1 VRAFA
6 CAVCS
11 SLLGFENSVCV
22 TCGTDQG
29 FSMSRMSLV
38 PVPTDGS
45 AVACANLGAVG
56 CQWLVDRPG
65 QLCLSCRLTRKRPND
80 ADAEGLAAWAKT
92 ESAKRRLVYQ
102 LLDLVLPVVSLHD
115 DPAGVAFELLSSRDE
130 SVITGHADGVVTIDL
145 AEGNDAKL
153 EAMRLQMGEA
163 YRTMLGHL
171 RHETGH
177 YYWQVLVQ
185 AAVPEAGW
193 LRAPGSRRP
202 WERGEDSLATFR
214 ELFGDERA
222 DYSEALEK
230 HYDDGPPVDWR
241 SAHVSEYATA
251 HPWEDWAETFA
262 HYLHI
267 TDSIQTA
274 AAYGIVIEGADV
286 VDARAQHL
294 RTRPVDAPSELPSV
308 QALIAHWLPLSYA
321 LNASS
326 RSMGHD
332 DLYPFVLSETV
343 IAKLG
348 FVHDLIRRAP

>member
-1 VRAFA
+1 
-6 CAVCS
+6 
-11 SLLGFENSVCV
+11 
-22 TCGTDQG
+22 
-29 FSMSRMSLV
+29 MPRMALV
-38 PVPTDGS
+38 PVPADGS
-45 AVACANLGAVG
+45 AVACANLGPVG
-56 CQWLVDRPG
+56 CQWLVDQPG

-80 ADAEGLAAWAKT
+80 ADPEGLAAWAKT
-92 ESAKRRLVYQ
+92 EAAKRRLVYQ

-130 SVITGHADGVVTIDL
+130 PVITGHADGVVTIDL

-185 AAVPEAGW
+185 AAVPETGW
-193 LRAPGSRRP
+193 VREAGSRRP

-230 HYDDGPPVDWR
+230 HYDEGPPADWR
-241 SAHVSEYATA
+241 QCARQRVRRPPTRGRTGPRPSRTTCTSPTRSRPRPPTASSSRGPGSSTPGAAPA
-251 HPWEDWAETFA
+251 HPARRRAER
-262 HYLHI
+262 
-267 TDSIQTA
+267 A
-274 AAYGIVIEGADV
+274 ADGE
-286 VDARAQHL
+286 
-294 RTRPVDAPSELPSV
+294 S
-308 QALIAHWLPLSYA
+308 LIAHWLPLSYA
-321 LNASS
+321 LNASN

-343 IAKLG
+343 IGKLG
-348 FVHDLIRRAP
+348 FVHDLVRRAP

>member
-1 VRAFA
+1 MA
-6 CAVCS
+6 
-11 SLLGFENSVCV
+11 
-22 TCGTDQG
+22 
-29 FSMSRMSLV
+29 LV
-38 PVPTDGS
+38 PVPADGS
-45 AVACANLGAVG
+45 AVACANLGPVG
-56 CQWLVDRPG
+56 CQWLVDQPG

-80 ADAEGLAAWAKT
+80 ADPEGLAAWAKT
-92 ESAKRRLVYQ
+92 EAAKRRLVYQ
-102 LLDLVLPVVSLHD
+102 LLDLVLPVVSLDD

-130 SVITGHADGVVTIDL
+130 PVITGHADGVVTIDL

-185 AAVPEAGW
+185 AAVPETGW
-193 LRAPGSRRP
+193 VREAGSRRP

-214 ELFGDERA
+214 ALFGDERA
-222 DYSEALEK
+222 DYSAALER
-230 HYDDGPPVDWR
+230 HYDEGPPADWR
-241 SAHVSEYATA
+241 SAHVSEYAAA

-274 AAYGIVIEGADV
+274 AAYGIVVEGAGV
-286 VDARAQHL
+286 VDAEEQHL
-294 RTRPVDAPSELPSV
+294 RTRPVDAPSELPTMES
-308 QALIAHWLPLSYA
+308 LIAHWLPLSYA
-321 LNASS
+321 LNAAN

-343 IAKLG
+343 IGKLA
-348 FVHDLIRRAP
+348 FVHDLVRRTP